1 MQHNVFSTVK
11 TPHALEFYV
20 IYFSKCFS
28 LEKNIKLIFFYNFNV
43 LMSKIK
49 KSKKNHF
56 DVFSIEE
63 FLFCKNTMRCEPGG

>member
-1 MQHNVFSTVK
+1 LAKKNQSDDF
-11 TPHALEFYV
+11 LI
-20 IYFSKCFS
+20 IYNGFDM
-28 LEKNIKLIFFYNFNV
+28 